1 MAFVCIID
9 DDASVRKSLESLLKA
24 AGHTALSFAS
34 GEDFLLSDQRLRAAC
49 LLLDFKMKGMNGLEV
64 QRALNEK
71 GARIPVIIMSAQR
84 DEDVVRRALDQ
95 GALDFLRKPFS
106 DDDLLNLVD
115 QATSSGS
122 AGPD

>member
-49 LLLDFKMKGMNGLEV
+49 ILLDFKMKGMNGLEV

>member
-34 GEDFLLSDQRLRAAC
+34 GEDFLLSDQRFHAAC
-49 LLLDFKMKGMNGLEV
+49 ILLDFKMKGMNGLEV
-64 QRALNEK
+64 QRALKEK
-71 GARIPVIIMSAQR
+71 GARTPVIIMSAQR
-84 DEDVVRRALDQ
+84 DDDVVKRALDQ

-115 QATSSGS
+115 QATSSGP
-122 AGPD
+122 AGSC

>member
-49 LLLDFKMKGMNGLEV
+49 LLLDFKMKGMNGLDV

>member
-49 LLLDFKMKGMNGLEV
+49 ILLDFKMKGMNGLEV

-84 DEDVVRRALDQ
+84 DEDVVKRALDQ

-115 QATSSGS
+115 QATASGT